1 MDRRHFLAALPAA
14 FLAGS
19 AMAASPKAAP
29 KTKGVMLM
37 NRIGPSSS
45 ELYIANA
52 DGSNERK
59 LLQSSVFDYHAAFS
73 ADGKSIVFTSERN
86 GDGQS
91 DLFRCNLDGTG
102 DQPLVVGPA
111 VDDAGELSPDA
122 TRLAFV
128 STRQGYRTN
137 IWVQDL
143 KTGA

>member
-14 FLAGS
+14 FMAGS
-19 AMAASPKAAP
+19 AMAAASKAGL

-91 DLFRCNLDGTG
+91 DLFRCNLDGTASSRWSSV
-102 DQPLVVGPA
+102 PPSTTLASFRRTARAWPSSRRARAIGPTS
-111 VDDAGELSPDA
+111 GC
-122 TRLAFV
+122 R
-128 STRQGYRTN
+128 
-137 IWVQDL
+137 I
-143 KTGA
+143 